1 MPCSRSPGGLVSQHA
16 LQVSRPTPSGEVEGS
31 GLGRGISRPT
41 SRGEVEG
48 SAQGGSPGPHWRVGG
63 LQAHTWGES
72 PSHTQRGVSQHALRQ
87 TPPPRRLL
95 LRAVRILLEC
105 ILVEEFFPHFR
116 DFVNNRLLV
125 HKHVKIS
132 VDEWILETTC
142 PHKPVTIF
150 GIYFTVRNSSC
161 GKVMFSQV
169 SVILSMGGCGIGGM
183 HGKGGCVWQ
192 RGACM
197 AKGGMCGKGEHVG

>member
-1 MPCSRSPGGLVSQHA
+1 M
-16 LQVSRPTPSGEVEGS
+16 
-31 GLGRGISRPT
+31 
-41 SRGEVEG
+41 
-48 SAQGGSPGPHWRVGG
+48 
-63 LQAHTWGES
+63 
-72 PSHTQRGVSQHALRQ
+72 
-87 TPPPRRLL
+87 
-95 LRAVRILLEC
+95 EC

-169 SVILSMGGCGIGGM
+169 SVILSMGGCGKGGHAWQRGVCVAKGDM
-183 HGKGGCVWQ
+183 HGKGGHVWQ
-192 RGACM
+192 RGACGVKG
-197 AKGGMCGKGEHVG
+197 ACLAGGMCGEGGVHGGGGACMAGACA